1 MPGGAGPRGG
11 GGATGRGAEA
21 GPGPPRGG
29 GGGPPGGGGGGSGPL
44 RARGGPEGG
53 GGGGGVPPLPW
64 GPARRGVNC
73 SISGA
78 RGGGAAGSAVG
89 LQEATSPRSSWG
101 VGGGS
106 ARLTLA
112 PHLLLDGLQPPLPLD
127 EVVDEARGLGVRQL
141 RLADASACKQRP
153 QVRVQRC
160 SLHPHGPLR
169 TPGLQREGF
178 LTSPP
183 PHTHTAHTYIKAI
196 GGIPADVADVPGGRR
211 GLRGCLTS
219 PPAPR
224 AFPPPPPPH
233 VHVSPV
239 SPTPPPPRS
248 LEARRGS
255 NVGLGDFLAAL
266 LALTARCGAPRCGAG
281 QPSVAGRRDV
291 RVGDG
296 HSWQRWGCG
305 SSGGGGVGG
314 LGAPPGVEKPMG

>member
-183 PHTHTAHTYIKAI
+183 PTHTQLIRTSKPLAGSQPMWPTCLGD
-196 GGIPADVADVPGGRR
+196 GGGSGGASHLPQPHVP
-211 GLRGCLTS
+211 S
-219 PPAPR
+219 
-224 AFPPPPPPH
+224 PPPPPPMSTCH
-233 VHVSPV
+233 PSAPHRPPHAHLKPDGAPMSALEIFLRPFLRSP
-239 SPTPPPPRS
+239 P
-248 LEARRGS
+248 A
-255 NVGLGDFLAAL
+255 VGLPAVGP
-266 LALTARCGAPRCGAG
+266 GSPR
-281 QPSVAGRRDV
+281 
-291 RVGDG
+291 
-296 HSWQRWGCG
+296 
-305 SSGGGGVGG
+305 
-314 LGAPPGVEKPMG
+314 

>member
-183 PHTHTAHTYIKAI
+183 PHTHSSYVHQSHWRD
-196 GGIPADVADVPGGRR
+196 PSRCGRR
-211 GLRGCLTS
+211 AWGTEGAQGVPHIS
-219 PPAPR
+219 PPPCPR
-224 AFPPPPPPH
+224 VTRQPH
-233 VHVSPV
+233 
-239 SPTPPPPRS
+239 T
-248 LEARRGS
+248 
-255 NVGLGDFLAAL
+255 
-266 LALTARCGAPRCGAG
+266 
-281 QPSVAGRRDV
+281 
-291 RVGDG
+291 
-296 HSWQRWGCG
+296 
-305 SSGGGGVGG
+305 
-314 LGAPPGVEKPMG
+314 APPTLT

>member
-224 AFPPPPPPH
+224 AFPPPPPPMSTCH
-233 VHVSPV
+233 PSAPHRPPHAHLKPDGAPMSALEIFLRPFLRSP
-239 SPTPPPPRS
+239 P
-248 LEARRGS
+248 A
-255 NVGLGDFLAAL
+255 VGLPAVGP
-266 LALTARCGAPRCGAG
+266 GSPR
-281 QPSVAGRRDV
+281 
-291 RVGDG
+291 
-296 HSWQRWGCG
+296 
-305 SSGGGGVGG
+305 
-314 LGAPPGVEKPMG
+314 